1 MNADKT
7 DVLGEGLSPVFQ
19 SQANVCF
26 PSVILIKKKHMYICM
41 YIRILPA
48 NTNLLI
54 ENFATLHRLKKATV
68 KIRNALTIIIKGL

>member
-1 MNADKT
+1 
-7 DVLGEGLSPVFQ
+7 
-19 SQANVCF
+19 
-26 PSVILIKKKHMYICM
+26 M

-54 ENFATLHRLKKATV
+54 ENFAKLHRLKKPTV